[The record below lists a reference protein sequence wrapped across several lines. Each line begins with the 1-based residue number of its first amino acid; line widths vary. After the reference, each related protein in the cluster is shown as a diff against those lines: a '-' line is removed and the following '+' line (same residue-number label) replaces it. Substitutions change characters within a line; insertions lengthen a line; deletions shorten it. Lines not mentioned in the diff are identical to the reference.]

1 MLQSKIRRGELDREI
16 TFIKKDIEDGDYNED
31 KIVAWIPIENYPTV
45 WARVMDKEGNEVIIA
60 DRITSLMKTI
70 FTIDYRED
78 ITRDMRVVFK
88 GRPYEIVSI
97 KENGGS
103 RDRYL
108 DVTAELIDT
117 ENWT

>member
-16 TFIKKDIEDGDYNED
+16 TFIRKDIEDGDYNED
-31 KIVAWIPIENYPTV
+31 KLLSWVMIDTDPIV
-45 WARVMDKEGNEVIIA
+45 WARVVDKGGNEVVIA

-78 ITRDMRVVFK
+78 VTRDMRVVFR

-97 KENGGS
+97 TENGGS
-103 RDRYL
+103 RERYL
-108 DVTAELIDT
+108 DVTGELIDT
-117 ENWT
+117 EFWT